1 MKLLYNVKSSSNLLY
16 YKYFTDR
23 LFCKINQS
31 PPISIENSFDPSR
44 LMLTIILTVGV
55 MQIMD
60 GLSDS
65 AAQDSRLYL

>member
-1 MKLLYNVKSSSNLLY
+1 MRDFRHLLKM
-16 YKYFTDR
+16 R
-23 LFCKINQS
+23 LHHHGNQS
-31 PPISIENSFDPSR
+31 APISIENSFDRSR